1 MEPSDLLDSMLDLTG
16 PAKPVVSFIAK
27 PVAEEIRR
35 RRLEAAAEIVRAK
48 MRKGLVGSFRENEA
62 ASLIFDFLRAAE
74 DGTARHNLEIMAD
87 LIANGVGSE
96 GFTEDAIRHLMKIVA
111 GLSYEELRV
120 LAAFI
125 RVIHA
130 LEPTEGGTVDV
141 FKRTTDIWMGVWRE
155 LAPSSA
161 EPEPSVDT
169 MPTTEAYAQAFAL
182 ARTGLV
188 VAHSGYG
195 MIVFGP
201 GSELL
206 NLDRLSDVASLMAR
220 AEQARKAA
228 L

>member
-1 MEPSDLLDSMLDLTG
+1 MEPSDLLDRMLDLAG

-87 LIANGVGSE
+87 LIANGVGGE

-130 LEPTEGGTVDV
+130 LEPPEGGTVDV
-141 FKRTTDIWMGVWRE
+141 FKQTTDMWMGVWRE

-161 EPEPSVDT
+161 EPSVDT
-169 MPTTEAYAQAFAL
+169 MPATEAYAHAFAL

-201 GSELL
+201 GPELL
-206 NLDRLSDVASLMAR
+206 SLDRLSDVASLMAR
-220 AEQARKAA
+220 AEQVRKAA
-228 L
+228 P